1 MATKKTVEVK
11 AEDIIE
17 AMEDQEPE
25 GPIGDKGPEGPRA
38 KVDAW
43 DEKVNVIVPR
53 KPHGEEQQYYI
64 CVNDRRFVVPANG
77 KQQALPRPIAEVLV
91 SSLEA
96 ESEAEDFVDKIP
108 NRNGENPTPH
118 DIG

>member
-1 MATKKTVEVK
+1 MATKKATEAVK
-11 AEDIIE
+11 DEEIKTGEIAEE
-17 AMEDQEPE
+17 QEKKPE
-25 GPIGDKGPEGPRA
+25 
-38 KVDAW
+38 DAW
-43 DEKVNVIVPR
+43 DETVNVIVPR

-96 ESEAEDFVDKIP
+96 ESEAEDFVDHIP
-108 NRNGENPTPH
+108 NRTSENPTPH
-118 DIG
+118 QIG

>member
-1 MATKKTVEVK
+1 MATKKATENVK
-11 AEDIIE
+11 DEEIMTQDAAEE
-17 AMEDQEPE
+17 Q
-25 GPIGDKGPEGPRA
+25 A
-38 KVDAW
+38 KRKADPW

-77 KQQALPRPIAEVLV
+77 KQQALPRPIAEILV

-96 ESEAEDFVDKIP
+96 ESEAEDFVDHIP

>member
-1 MATKKTVEVK
+1 MATKKATENVK
-11 AEDIIE
+11 DEEIKTEEIAEE
-17 AMEDQEPE
+17 QEKKP
-25 GPIGDKGPEGPRA
+25 A
-38 KVDAW
+38 DAW
-43 DEKVNVIVPR
+43 SETVNVIVPR

-96 ESEAEDFVDKIP
+96 ESEAEDFVDHIP
-108 NRNGENPTPH
+108 NRTSENPTPQQ
-118 DIG
+118 IG

>member
-1 MATKKTVEVK
+1 MATKKATENVK
-11 AEDIIE
+11 DEEIRTEEIAEE
-17 AMEDQEPE
+17 QKKPA
-25 GPIGDKGPEGPRA
+25 
-38 KVDAW
+38 DAW

-96 ESEAEDFVDKIP
+96 ESEAEDFVDHIP
-108 NRNGENPTPH
+108 NRVSENPTPH
-118 DIG
+118 QIG

>member
-1 MATKKTVEVK
+1 MATKKATETVKDEEIMTPDA
-11 AEDIIE
+11 AEE
-17 AMEDQEPE
+17 QEKKPAD
-25 GPIGDKGPEGPRA
+25 P
-38 KVDAW
+38 W

-96 ESEAEDFVDKIP
+96 ESEAEDFVDRIP

>member
-1 MATKKTVEVK
+1 MATKKATETVKDEEIMTPDA
-11 AEDIIE
+11 AEE
-17 AMEDQEPE
+17 Q
-25 GPIGDKGPEGPRA
+25 A
-38 KVDAW
+38 KTPTDPW

-96 ESEAEDFVDKIP
+96 ESEAEDFVDRIP